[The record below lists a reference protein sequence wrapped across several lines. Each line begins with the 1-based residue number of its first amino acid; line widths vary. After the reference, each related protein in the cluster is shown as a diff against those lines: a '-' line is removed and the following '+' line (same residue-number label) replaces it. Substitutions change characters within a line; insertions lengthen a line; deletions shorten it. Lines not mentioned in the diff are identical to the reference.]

1 MEGSPREEVFLGAFQ
16 FQPENI
22 IQMFQLQVPETS
34 CPCRAQTEHTP
45 CAGLSPGNPISSPRS
60 LGCAQL
66 SLAHL
71 TREETEAQHVE
82 SLPRAESGT
91 PRRSIQ
97 LLGLHHPPPALEPT
111 HCSSS
116 QGQQMWDRRGP
127 LGQGCCWL
135 PNQHLHTG
143 SCSCA
148 NGGLEGRKLG
158 TEAGH
163 EGCPVEWP

>member
-34 CPCRAQTEHTP
+34 CPCRAQTERTP
-45 CAGLSPGNPISSPRS
+45 CAGLSPREPHFIPRS

-82 SLPRAESGT
+82 PLPRAESGT

-97 LLGLHHPPPALEPT
+97 LLGLHHPPTPPHPCPGARPLQFLPGTAEV
-111 HCSSS
+111 
-116 QGQQMWDRRGP
+116 GQEGP
-127 LGQGCCWL
+127 SG
-135 PNQHLHTG
+135 P
-143 SCSCA
+143 
-148 NGGLEGRKLG
+148 GLLLASNSASPYWELLLR
-158 TEAGH
+158 
-163 EGCPVEWP
+163 